1 MIFRWRESQEWCRKY
16 AMDKWA
22 YCLMQN
28 HIHLIAVP
36 GRKENLILDEDFL
49 SLEILRNDLLTD
61 LMFFVTKTV
70 WTV

>member
-1 MIFRWRESQEWCRKY
+1 
-16 AMDKWA
+16 MDKWA